1 VANELR
7 HIFCLLEEHM
17 DVLEAIRTRYSAGKM
32 KPDQVSR
39 DLIEQL
45 LAAAV
50 QAPNHYKVRPWRFV
64 VLTGAG
70 REKLGEAMAHSTRAN
85 NPAATDEDLQ
95 KDRTKPLRAPVVVA
109 VAVDKPAIPKAKE
122 IENICATAAAIQN
135 MLLAAHTLGLAAIW
149 RTGPSAIDTT
159 IKHFFGWETD
169 QHLIGFVYIGYPA
182 ETPAPVE
189 RPSFEDRT
197 TWLD

>member
-1 VANELR
+1 ME
-7 HIFCLLEEHM
+7 
-17 DVLEAIRTRYSAGKM
+17 VLEAIHTRHSAGKI

-39 DLIEQL
+39 ELIEQL

-50 QAPNHYKVRPWRFV
+50 QAPNHYKVRPWRFA

-70 REKLGEAMAHSTRAN
+70 REKLGEAMAHSTKAN
-85 NPAATDEDLQ
+85 KPDTTDEDLQ
-95 KDRTKPLRAPVVVA
+95 KDRVKPLRAPVVIA

-149 RTGPSAIDTT
+149 RTGPSATDPA
-159 IKHFFGWETD
+159 IKHFLGWEAD
-169 QHLIGFVYIGYPA
+169 QHLIGFVYIGYPI
-182 ETPAPVE
+182 EPPAPYE
-189 RPSFEDRT
+189 RPSFADRT